1 MPKIYHINSIQIE
14 YINQAKADIYDGD
27 EKVSEITTDSLLKT
41 ERKADGFIRKDGRAL
56 RMIVE
61 ETTGKYLD
69 DTVC

>member
-1 MPKIYHINSIQIE
+1 MKKCFTAY
-14 YINQAKADIYDGD
+14 IYDGD